1 MIEKI
6 FGEGGINKKRRI
18 TMLGFELKFRD
29 KILYLPLEAGLIVTR
44 KSTDREE
51 DMYIDVGLYDPMTD
65 NTVNWLRENLQLGDS
80 VEIIIKQIDETKV
93 SIPLD
98 KYDFLKRI
106 GITKEEAD
114 RKTLQRFLLLKK
126 DLEAEGLI

>member
-1 MIEKI
+1 M
-6 FGEGGINKKRRI
+6 
-18 TMLGFELKFRD
+18 
-29 KILYLPLEAGLIVTR
+29 VTICAA
-44 KSTDREE
+44 EE

>member
-1 MIEKI
+1 
-6 FGEGGINKKRRI
+6 
-18 TMLGFELKFRD
+18 MLGFELKFRD

>member
-1 MIEKI
+1 
-6 FGEGGINKKRRI
+6 
-18 TMLGFELKFRD
+18 MLGFELKFRD
-29 KILYLPLEAGLIVTR
+29 KILYLPLEAGLIVTS
-44 KSTDREE
+44 KNTDRKE